1 MVAHPP
7 ISSWTIVL
15 LCLAL
20 SMTGVAVPA
29 PVFIEQASAPRSS
42 EGGVL
47 FTYENSE
54 AVRVYIAGD
63 FNNWANSEEGK
74 VKDKAALMERAAP
87 NGVWFKVVELPR
99 GEAHYKF
106 VVVDR
111 EGKWEW
117 VADPSGTGKDSEG
130 NSVHDPGDSA
140 ALITYFSSPDIQI
153 LYSAARNDM
162 TVRFLTGNIVQQVAV
177 LPPIELDG
185 KVQKDLQV
193 DADKPGRV
201 FNDAI
206 SIQFEKP
213 STRSASMTFQAH
225 DGSVHDWNFRV
236 EGDDSYYGGGERFN
250 SINQKTYML
259 PMVSRDNPNEKGV
272 GTYKP
277 VPFVMFSRGFGLWID
292 SYTPGLF
299 DLNATQ
305 RWISNFRYRE
315 NKLRVVLIGGPKYSE
330 ILREYT
336 GLTGRPPMLPV
347 WAFAPWKSRN
357 VHKSREDVLEDV
369 EKYRRYDLPAS
380 VLVIDSPWERGYND
394 FVLND
399 DQFTDPEAMFKRVRE
414 LGFYTCLWL
423 TPFVNSENRHD
434 MKGIKA
440 GESSNFREA
449 AEAGYL
455 VKNSAGDV
463 MITKWWKGEGGI
475 VDFTNP
481 DAANW
486 WLDQLDKAKKW
497 GVKAWKCD
505 DGEGDFVED
514 AVLFDGTRPD
524 QMKGRFAYLYLETM
538 QRHIDERLGGDGL
551 LFVRP
556 GFAGTQKFPVG
567 WAGDNNASFSF
578 ENGFPGVIRAAQTAA
593 LSGLP
598 LWACDIAG
606 YHGNQTPEIFA
617 RWTEFSCF
625 NTLMHLHM
633 TSNLGPWDFGEEYLE
648 IYRKYAK
655 LHTQLFPYIYEAV
668 REAHETGMPV
678 MRPMVLAFQGDA
690 EAAEQEFQFMFGPD
704 LLVAPMYQ
712 AGTHRS
718 VYLPKDTSWVDWWT
732 GEELSGGQTIERHV
746 PIDQIP
752 VFVRT
757 GAVIPMIPED
767 IDTLVPRT
775 EETAKEVVTLDS
787 RRILQVWPGEKVTSS
802 WDGIDVKGSRDGQV
816 MRFTVS
822 SRQARPL
829 EIRFMHRVYTATMR
843 GKDAAFEVG
852 LNEERNATCLRAG
865 NFSGEVT
872 IELTSP

>member
-336 GLTGRPPMLPV
+336 GLTGRPPDAAGLVIRPLEESERAQEPRGCAGGRGEVSPV
-347 WAFAPWKSRN
+347 RPA
-357 VHKSREDVLEDV
+357 
-369 EKYRRYDLPAS
+369 AS

-434 MKGIKA
+434 MKGITRA
-440 GESSNFREA
+440 RIEQLREA
-449 AEAGYL
+449 A
-455 VKNSAGDV
+455 
-463 MITKWWKGEGGI
+463 GG
-475 VDFTNP
+475 
-481 DAANW
+481 
-486 WLDQLDKAKKW
+486 
-497 GVKAWKCD
+497 
-505 DGEGDFVED
+505 
-514 AVLFDGTRPD
+514 
-524 QMKGRFAYLYLETM
+524 
-538 QRHIDERLGGDGL
+538 
-551 LFVRP
+551 
-556 GFAGTQKFPVG
+556 
-567 WAGDNNASFSF
+567 
-578 ENGFPGVIRAAQTAA
+578 
-593 LSGLP
+593 GLP
-598 LWACDIAG
+598 
-606 YHGNQTPEIFA
+606 
-617 RWTEFSCF
+617 
-625 NTLMHLHM
+625 
-633 TSNLGPWDFGEEYLE
+633 GEEF
-648 IYRKYAK
+648 RRRRDD
-655 LHTQLFPYIYEAV
+655 HQ
-668 REAHETGMPV
+668 
-678 MRPMVLAFQGDA
+678 
-690 EAAEQEFQFMFGPD
+690 
-704 LLVAPMYQ
+704 
-712 AGTHRS
+712 
-718 VYLPKDTSWVDWWT
+718 
-732 GEELSGGQTIERHV
+732 
-746 PIDQIP
+746 
-752 VFVRT
+752 
-757 GAVIPMIPED
+757 
-767 IDTLVPRT
+767 
-775 EETAKEVVTLDS
+775 VVE
-787 RRILQVWPGEKVTSS
+787 G
-802 WDGIDVKGSRDGQV
+802 
-816 MRFTVS
+816 
-822 SRQARPL
+822 
-829 EIRFMHRVYTATMR
+829 
-843 GKDAAFEVG
+843 
-852 LNEERNATCLRAG
+852 
-865 NFSGEVT
+865 
-872 IELTSP
+872 